1 MKTAISVPDQLFEA
15 ADRLAERLG
24 ISRSQLY
31 ATAVAKFVEDRK
43 TEGVTERLDAIYAVE
58 SDLSELDPVLNSL
71 QLQALPKE
79 DW

>member
-24 ISRSQLY
+24 MSRSELY
-31 ATAVAKFVEDRK
+31 ATAVAEFLEVHRGQ
-43 TEGVTERLDAIYAVE
+43 GVTERLNTIYSAQSE
-58 SDLSELDPVLNSL
+58 MSELDSVLDTL